1 LIEVRNSVAKY
12 DGASTH
18 VSHTL
23 SVCLS
28 PSMTE
33 FRHAIV
39 CTPLALR
46 IRVSPSY
53 CAHTDAESYLAT
65 NEMISKD
72 FTDYVIRGQ
81 V

>member
-1 LIEVRNSVAKY
+1 
-12 DGASTH
+12 
-18 VSHTL
+18 
-23 SVCLS
+23 
-28 PSMTE
+28 MTE